1 MFYIQIAIA
10 IAIYAAGYA
19 TAWKVEVREVARLE
33 ASIDSANQQS
43 QATLSAI
50 QERVKSAQDKAEVV
64 AVQLESEHTQ
74 STQSIANLS
83 TRLAAARLQ
92 YAKHSAGRGCPLPKI
107 SDTPYDQIH
116 DEAGSYLSATELS
129 AGFDQLVLT
138 KNPDQLAEDKH
149 FILAWLNTIPPEQ
162 VQ

>member
-1 MFYIQIAIA
+1 MFYIQIAVA
-10 IAIYAAGYA
+10 VAIYAAGYA
-19 TAWKVEVREVARLE
+19 TAWKVEVKEVARLE
-33 ASIDSANQQS
+33 AFIESANQQA
-43 QATLSAI
+43 QTTLSVI

-74 STQSIANLS
+74 SSQSIANLS

-92 YAKHSAGRGCPLPKI
+92 YAKHSAGSGCALPKI

-116 DEAGSYLSATELS
+116 DEAGSYLSTAELS